1 VTNPPDD
8 YVDLG
13 RALAALRHKAGL
25 TQEEAGAKVGVGN
38 KHLSA
43 VEQGRR
49 GIGWPTLRALL
60 HAYGATL
67 TDLDSEIKRGAGG

>member
-8 YVDLG
+8 YADLG
-13 RALAALRHKAGL
+13 RALAALRHKAEL
-25 TQEEAGAKVGVGN
+25 TQVQAGAKVGVGS

-43 VEQGRR
+43 VEQGGR

-60 HAYGATL
+60 RIYGATL
-67 TDLDSEIKRGAGG
+67 SDLDAEIERGNGR